1 MVGAAPARTWEQK
14 WALNRLQLVTTF
26 LRRRGDTFVA
36 FLFLFS
42 FWTRRDDDAPWKRAG
57 GEKESGFLK

>member
-1 MVGAAPARTWEQK
+1 MGTK

-26 LRRRGDTFVA
+26 LRRRDDTFVA
-36 FLFLFS
+36 FPFFFLFS
-42 FWTRRDDDAPWKRAG
+42 FWTRRDDAMLLGKE